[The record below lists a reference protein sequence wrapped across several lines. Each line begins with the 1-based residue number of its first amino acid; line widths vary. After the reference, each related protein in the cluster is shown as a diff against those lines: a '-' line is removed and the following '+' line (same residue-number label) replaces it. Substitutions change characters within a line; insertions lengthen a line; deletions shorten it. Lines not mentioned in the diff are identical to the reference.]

1 MSFPFLS
8 VATDGPAI
16 ARSPMERQAAA
27 AGARFEQRDGWNV
40 AVSYAREDAAA
51 GGWTDVSH
59 LHKVELHGAPAAGLG
74 LGLGT
79 ATRLDGAWWCPL
91 TADRTLVVGGD
102 PGERAGGAIAIDVTA
117 SYAALAISGPAAR
130 SIFSRFTAIDVRDAS
145 LPVAGLRPGSIAR
158 TPGVLLREG
167 PERFL
172 MLFGWA
178 LGEYMW
184 TVVADAAGHLGAR
197 PAGLAALAPL
207 EAPAAQETS
216 ARA

>member
-1 MSFPFLS
+1 VSFPFLS
-8 VATDGPAI
+8 VATDGAAV
-16 ARSPMERQAAA
+16 ARSLMERQSAA
-27 AGARFEQRDGWNV
+27 AGARFEQRDGWSV
-40 AVSYAREDAAA
+40 AVSYAGEDAAA

-59 LHKVELHGAPAAGLG
+59 LRKVELHGAPAAALE
-74 LGLGT
+74 LGT

-91 TADRTLVVGGD
+91 TADRTLVVGAD
-102 PGERAGGAIAIDVTA
+102 PGERAGDAIAIDVTT

-130 SIFSRFTAIDVRDAS
+130 AIFARFTAIDVREAS

-167 PERFL
+167 RERFL

-184 TVVADAAGHLGAR
+184 TVVADAAEGTGAGPLGAD
-197 PAGLAALAPL
+197 ALGEPGDA
-207 EAPAAQETS
+207 
-216 ARA
+216 